1 MDLSKRSYWIFDMDG
16 TLTMPV
22 HDFDAIRD
30 ELGLPQGR
38 PILEQLAELP
48 VEKAAMLRRRL
59 EGIEHEIAR
68 SAVKQP
74 GSSELLTAL
83 QSRGATIGIL
93 TRNSH
98 RNALTTLEACGLA
111 GFFDPRYVVGREMCD
126 PKPSADGINQLLDR
140 WGATPDE
147 AVMVG
152 DFLFDILAGR
162 EAGTATVFVDNHGKE
177 DNTVKADK
185 SVSNLGELLECIS
198 WNEK

>member
-1 MDLSKRSYWIFDMDG
+1 MDLSKRHYWIFDMDG
-16 TLTMPV
+16 TLTVPA

-30 ELGLPQGR
+30 ELGLPQGQ
-38 PILEQLAELP
+38 PILEQLAGLP
-48 VEKAAMLRRRL
+48 VEKAEALRLRL
-59 EGIEHEIAR
+59 EKIELKIAR
-68 SAVKQP
+68 DAVKQP

-111 GFFDPRYVVGREMCD
+111 DFFDPLNVMGREMCD
-126 PKPSADGINQLLDR
+126 PKPSADGIKQLLDR
-140 WGATPDE
+140 WEATPGE
-147 AVMVG
+147 TVMVG
-152 DFLFDILAGR
+152 DFLFDILAGH

-177 DNTVKADK
+177 DYAAKADK

-198 WNEK
+198 GNEN